1 MQWDRLILI
10 KFQLFKVV
18 FTRTIIV
25 IENTITIT
33 LLFKTFMAYNL
44 LSWKSCNSLHFS
56 SAFLLPTVIENRYR
70 Q

>member
-1 MQWDRLILI
+1 MQWDRLIPI
-10 KFQLFKVV
+10 KFQLFKAVFIKDT

-44 LSWKSCNSLHFS
+44 LSCS
-56 SAFLLPTVIENRYR
+56 SALLLPIVIENR
-70 Q
+70 

>member
-44 LSWKSCNSLHFS
+44 LSCS
-56 SAFLLPTVIENRYR
+56 SALLLPIVIENR
-70 Q
+70 